1 MTSDLGNKLSA
12 NDRFLLGKR
21 LGLVLQ
27 QPDFTVSVPS
37 RVKRLKVDVGLSHDA
52 IHSLDWLKR
61 DPSLFVI
68 GFEPLLENV
77 SRIQDRSS
85 SLGSDISSR
94 FLLVPCALG
103 ERRKTARI
111 FVTED
116 TGLASFLSPK
126 TYEVSEQ
133 REVLVERLDEIFQLI
148 PPGRFKRVDH
158 LKTDCQGT
166 DLDVLRGSIG
176 ILGSVAL
183 VTSEAESR
191 HYVNPDNREQD
202 IDQLLSENGFSW
214 INRPSNLKLKIRM
227 AIDDSPKLFRFAI
240 SQLHKKIIASLI
252 SRNRGSKS
260 SGSIDVVDPTWAN
273 QQFIEAIQSGEIT
286 ARQWN

>member
-1 MTSDLGNKLSA
+1 MTSDLGSKLSA

-27 QPDFTVSVPS
+27 QPDFTVNVPS
-37 RVKRLKVDVGLSHDA
+37 RVQRLKVDVGLSHNA
-52 IHSLDWLKR
+52 IHAIDWLMR
-61 DPSLFVI
+61 DPSLYVV

-77 SRIQDRSS
+77 SRIQDRLS
-85 SLGSDISSR
+85 SLGSDIKSR

-103 ERRKTARI
+103 EIRKTARI

-116 TGLASFLSPK
+116 TGLASLLRPK

-166 DLDVLRGSIG
+166 DLDVLKGSIG
-176 ILGSVAL
+176 ILGIVAL

-191 HYVNPDNREQD
+191 HYVNSHNREQD
-202 IDQLLSENGFSW
+202 MDHLLVENGFVW

-227 AIDDSPKLFRFAI
+227 AIDKSPELFRFAI
-240 SQLHKKIIASLI
+240 SQLHGRIIG
-252 SRNRGSKS
+252 SRMNRDRVSKS
-260 SGSIDVVDPTWAN
+260 SGNIDVVDPTWAN
-273 QQFIEAIQSGEIT
+273 QAFTEAIQSGEIT
-286 ARQWN
+286 ARQFN